1 MAAEVSPE
9 MRLFGPAGER
19 LYLTAK
25 ERSGFY
31 RPSMRNGP

>member
-25 ERSGFY
+25 ERQRFFI
-31 RPSMRNGP
+31 GPR